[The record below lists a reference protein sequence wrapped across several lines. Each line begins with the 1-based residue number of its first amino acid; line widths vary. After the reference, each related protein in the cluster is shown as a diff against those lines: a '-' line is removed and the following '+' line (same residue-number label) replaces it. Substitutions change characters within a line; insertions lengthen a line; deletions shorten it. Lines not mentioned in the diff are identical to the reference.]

1 MAELRRKDPPSGQ
14 FMCGLGNWHPAWLQ
28 KYATTK
34 TFIAVYGL
42 LGTIQA
48 MSYMY
53 FMVTLTTL
61 ERRFKITSQTTGIVL
76 SGNEISQILL
86 SLILSY
92 IGGQRNRPRWI
103 AWGIA
108 ICGLSC
114 FILVL
119 PHFIYG
125 AGEDV
130 LMLTKEYQD
139 ALQNATTYNFTLASA
154 NALKSQAGQL
164 CGMGSSQQD
173 CDTLF
178 NYVPLVLIFCSQ
190 FVLGIGNTMYYA
202 LGQTYLDDNTKRT
215 NTPLML
221 SIAMALRM
229 IGPAVGFLI
238 GECNPSRVM
247 ATLTHLYVVSLAGFL
262 SLNTFIDP
270 TKTPLIDDKD
280 PRWLGAW
287 WLGWVVLGTL
297 MCLLSGL
304 IALFPKQLPKN
315 DSDAEKHNSHLPH
328 VLRTEELRRDEG
340 ISLTSRSSSNAALDH
355 VVAGANSDLPKL
367 KDFPVALMRLLRNK
381 LLMFNITAGVF
392 FILSASGFMTFL
404 SKYMEVMFHKS
415 AQKATII
422 VGPASILGM
431 VVGVITSGLVL
442 TKKKPSVSKVL
453 MWNILVG
460 MIYICGQVAYAF
472 LYCPDSVSIA
482 HVGKFNLTTNCNANC
497 ACEGVSYSPVCHVE
511 SDTTYFSA
519 CHAGCSNWDAETK
532 LYNNCTCLTESLTV
546 LPKFGAAQR
555 LVQGYD
561 RTTPDER
568 LDLMNFDGG
577 TDSPLLAGGT
587 PDENLDL
594 SGVPLLDDD
603 YSAEFYD
610 DLLSR
615 SKRAISQLVLEP
627 GVCMKNCNTAFWTFS
642 LTSMIINWIGCSGR
656 IGTILVN
663 YRAVSK
669 EDKSFA
675 QGLALMM
682 VSLFA
687 LIPGPI
693 IFGRIIDSTC
703 LVWTKTC
710 NGIGNCQLHDQT
722 KFRYSVNF
730 VSVFLTFMG
739 VLFDWLVWYYGRDLD
754 LYGDKET
761 KRVEEANRRDQAI
774 TPLLARKA
782 ENADRKY
789 SMS

>member
-1 MAELRRKDPPSGQ
+1 MAELRAKNPPPGQ
-14 FMCGLGNWHPAWLQ
+14 YLCGLANWHPPWLQ

-34 TFIAVYGL
+34 SFIAVYGL

-61 ERRFKITSQTTGIVL
+61 EKRFKITSQTTGIVL

-114 FILVL
+114 YILVL

-125 AGEDV
+125 AGDEV
-130 LMLTKEYQD
+130 LQLTKEYQNSLFNVSTD
-139 ALQNATTYNFTLASA
+139 FNYTLASA

-164 CGMGSSQQD
+164 CGVGSKEEN
-173 CDTLF
+173 CDSLF

-190 FVLGIGNTMYYA
+190 FVLGIGNTMYYS

-221 SIAMALRM
+221 SVAMALRM
-229 IGPAVGFLI
+229 IGPVFGFIVGF
-238 GECNPSRVM
+238 V
-247 ATLTHLYVVSLAGFL
+247 

-270 TKTPLIDDKD
+270 SKTPLIDDKD

-287 WLGWVVLGTL
+287 WLGWVILGTM

-304 IALFPKQLPKN
+304 IALFPKQLPKKL
-315 DSDAEKHNSHLPH
+315 DSERHNSHLPH
-328 VLRTEELRRDEG
+328 VLRTEELKREEG
-340 ISLTSRSSSNAALDH
+340 LFLTSRSSSNATLDH
-355 VVAGANSDLPKL
+355 IGAAAQADLPKL
-367 KDFPVALMRLLRNK
+367 KDFPRALMRLLRNK
-381 LLMFNITAGVF
+381 LLMFNIIAGVF
-392 FILSASGFMTFL
+392 FVLSASGFMTFL

-415 AQKATII
+415 AHKATII

-453 MWNILVG
+453 MWNIFVG
-460 MIYICGQVAYAF
+460 FVYICGQITYAF
-472 LYCPDSVSIA
+472 LYCPDSVSMA
-482 HVGKFNLTTNCNANC
+482 HVGKFNLSTNCNANC
-497 ACEGVSYSPVCHVE
+497 SCEGVSYSPVCHVE

-519 CHAGCSNWDAETK
+519 CHAGCSSWNPDTK
-532 LYNNCTCLTESLTV
+532 VYDNCTCLTEALTI
-546 LPKFGAAQR
+546 LPKFEERSER
-555 LVQGYD
+555 LMQGFD
-561 RTTPDER
+561 TTIRPDLD
-568 LDLMNFDGG
+568 LDLMTGL
-577 TDSPLLAGGT
+577 PLMGM
-587 PDENLDL
+587 PDDNLDL
-594 SGVPLLDDD
+594 SDVPLLNDD
-603 YSAEFYD
+603 YSAEIEAGK

-615 SKRAISQLVLEP
+615 SKRAVSNLVLEP
-627 GVCMKNCNTAFWTFS
+627 GVCLKGCSTAFWAFS
-642 LTSMIINWIGCSGR
+642 ITSMVINWLGCSGR
-656 IGTILVN
+656 IGTVLVN
-663 YRAVSK
+663 YRSVST

-682 VSLFA
+682 LSLFA

-693 IFGRIIDSTC
+693 IFGRIIDATC
-703 LVWTKTC
+703 LVWTETC

-730 VSVFLTFMG
+730 VSGLLT
-739 VLFDWLVWYYGRDLD
+739 LFGIFFDFLVWYYGRDLD

-761 KRVEEANRRDQAI
+761 KRLQEANRRDQPI
-774 TPLLARKA
+774 TPLLAKKA
-782 ENADRKY
+782 ETADRKY
-789 SMS
+789 SIS

>member
-1 MAELRRKDPPSGQ
+1 MTELRRQNPPPGHYL
-14 FMCGLGNWHPAWLQ
+14 CGLGNWHPAWLQ

-34 TFIAVYGL
+34 SFIAVYGL

-61 ERRFKITSQTTGIVL
+61 EKRFKITSQTTGIVL

-114 FILVL
+114 YILVL
-119 PHFIYG
+119 PHIIYG
-125 AGEDV
+125 AGDEV
-130 LMLTKEYQD
+130 LQLTKEYQNSLFNVSTD
-139 ALQNATTYNFTLASA
+139 YNITLANA
-154 NALKSQAGQL
+154 NTLKSQAGQL
-164 CGMGSSQQD
+164 CGVGSLKD
-173 CDTLF
+173 NCDSLF

-190 FVLGIGNTMYYA
+190 FVLGIGNTLYYS

-221 SIAMALRM
+221 SVAMSLRM
-229 IGPAVGFLI
+229 IGPIFGFIVG
-238 GECNPSRVM
+238 
-247 ATLTHLYVVSLAGFL
+247 YV

-287 WLGWVVLGTL
+287 WLGWVILGTM

-304 IALFPKQLPKN
+304 IALFPKQLPKKT
-315 DSDAEKHNSHLPH
+315 DAEKHNSHLPH
-328 VLRTEELRRDEG
+328 VLRTEELKREEG
-340 ISLTSRSSSNAALDH
+340 LSLTSRSSSNAALDH
-355 VVAGANSDLPKL
+355 IGAAANHADLPKL
-367 KDFPVALMRLLRNK
+367 KDFPRALMRLLRNK
-381 LLMFNITAGVF
+381 LLMFNIIAGVF
-392 FILSASGFMTFL
+392 FVLSASGFMTFL

-415 AQKATII
+415 AHKATII
-422 VGPASILGM
+422 VGPASIVGM

-453 MWNILVG
+453 LWNCFVG
-460 MIYICGQVAYAF
+460 FVYICGQITYAF
-472 LYCPDSVSIA
+472 LYCPDSVSMA

-511 SDTTYFSA
+511 SDTSYFSA
-519 CHAGCSNWDAETK
+519 CHAGCSSWNPDAK
-532 LYNNCTCLTESLTV
+532 VYDNCTCLTEGLTI
-546 LPKFGAAQR
+546 LPKFGES
-555 LVQGYD
+555 
-561 RTTPDER
+561 ER
-568 LDLMNFDGG
+568 LMQGFETTLEPDVNLEPVTG
-577 TDSPLLAGGT
+577 SPLLDI
-587 PDENLDL
+587 PDGNLDL
-594 SGVPLLDDD
+594 SDVPLLNDD
-603 YSAEFYD
+603 YSAEIGE
-610 DLLSR
+610 DLLTR
-615 SKRAISQLVLEP
+615 SKRAVANLVLEP
-627 GVCMKNCNTAFWTFS
+627 GVCMKGCSTAFWTFS
-642 LTSMIINWIGCSGR
+642 ITSMVINWLGCSGR
-656 IGTILVN
+656 IGTVLVN
-663 YRAVSK
+663 YRAVAT

-682 VSLFA
+682 LSLFA

-693 IFGRIIDSTC
+693 IFGRIIDATC
-703 LVWTKTC
+703 LVWTETC

-722 KFRYSVNF
+722 KFRFSVNF
-730 VSVFLTFMG
+730 VSGLLTCFG
-739 VLFDWLVWYYGRDLD
+739 IFFDFLVWYYGRDLD

-761 KRVEEANRRDQAI
+761 QRLEEANRRDQPI
-774 TPLLARKA
+774 TPLLAKKA
-782 ENADRKY
+782 EPADRKY
-789 SMS
+789 SIS